1 MNNKKIYSGALCLED
16 KKKTVKP
23 SELKDLDSHLDKEIS
38 CFHYWRKWWLFHRFL
53 LSVASSWVGFIRL
66 CLLHPRRHRPGSSWF
81 REKRFRLF
89 LPPCVCEDGLPVL
102 RERERKKKASQLFTR
117 SATTTTTLLSTQTF
131 FLCLAEKS
139 YILFCRKTVAGL
151 NKELQNKTLLHLA
164 ETDRLRHTEH
174 QLHASESK
182 VERLNSENIKLR
194 LKIDDLRIKLQNR
207 KLPIF

>member
-1 MNNKKIYSGALCLED
+1 MFSLLTEVVAIPQVSLEC
-16 KKKTVKP
+16 
-23 SELKDLDSHLDKEIS
+23 SQ
-38 CFHYWRKWWLFHRFL
+38 L
-53 LSVASSWVGFIRL
+53 LGRFIRP
-66 CLLHPRRHRPGSSWF
+66 CLLHPRRPRPGSSWF
-81 REKRFRLF
+81 WEKRFRLF
-89 LPPCVCEDGLPVL
+89 LPPCVCKDGLPAV
-102 RERERKKKASQLFTR
+102 REREKRK
-117 SATTTTTLLSTQTF
+117 LLSCSRGALLLHYSLLKRF
-131 FLCLAEKS
+131 FLGLAEKS

>member
-1 MNNKKIYSGALCLED
+1 MNNKKIYTGALCLED
-16 KKKTVKP
+16 KKNCSALRAQRPWLT
-23 SELKDLDSHLDKEIS
+23 LRQEIS

-53 LSVASSWVGFIRL
+53 LSVASSWVGLYVFVSCIL
-66 CLLHPRRHRPGSSWF
+66 GDPGLAVAGF
-81 REKRFRLF
+81 GRKRFRLF
-89 LPPCVCEDGLPVL
+89 LPPCICEDGRPAV
-102 RERERKKKASQLFTR
+102 REREREKKATQLFTP
-117 SATTTTTLLSTQTF
+117 STTTTPLSTQTF
-131 FLCLAEKS
+131 FFLCLVEKN
-139 YILFCRKTVAGL
+139 YILFCRKAVAGL

-207 KLPIF
+207 KLSKF

>member
-1 MNNKKIYSGALCLED
+1 MVSGETFPPLSTALCLLEWS
-16 KKKTVKP
+16 P
-23 SELKDLDSHLDKEIS
+23 
-38 CFHYWRKWWLFHRFL
+38 C
-53 LSVASSWVGFIRL
+53 G
-66 CLLHPRRHRPGSSWF
+66 
-81 REKRFRLF
+81 KR
-89 LPPCVCEDGLPVL
+89 G
-102 RERERKKKASQLFTR
+102 REREKKASQSFTR
-117 SATTTTTLLSTQTF
+117 STTTTLLSTQTF
-131 FLCLAEKS
+131 FLCLAEKN

-207 KLPIF
+207 KLSIF

>member
-66 CLLHPRRHRPGSSWF
+66 CLLHPRRPRPGSSWF

-89 LPPCVCEDGLPVL
+89 LLPCVCEDGLPVL
-102 RERERKKKASQLFTR
+102 REREKRK
-117 SATTTTTLLSTQTF
+117 LLSCSRGALLLLLHYSLLKRF

-207 KLPIF
+207 KLSIF

>member
-1 MNNKKIYSGALCLED
+1 M
-16 KKKTVKP
+16 
-23 SELKDLDSHLDKEIS
+23 
-38 CFHYWRKWWLFHRFL
+38 
-53 LSVASSWVGFIRL
+53 VGFIRL
-66 CLLHPRRHRPGSSWF
+66 CFLHPRRPRPGSWWF

-89 LPPCVCEDGLPVL
+89 LPLCVCEDGLPAV
-102 RERERKKKASQLFTR
+102 REREREKKATQLFTL
-117 SATTTTTLLSTQTF
+117 SATTTLLPTQTF
-131 FLCLAEKS
+131 FCVCLAGKS
-139 YILFCRKTVAGL
+139 YILFCRKTMAGL

-207 KLPIF
+207 KLSIF

>member
-1 MNNKKIYSGALCLED
+1 MAIPQVSLECSQLLGRVY
-16 KKKTVKP
+16 T
-23 SELKDLDSHLDKEIS
+23 S
-38 CFHYWRKWWLFHRFL
+38 LFP
-53 LSVASSWVGFIRL
+53 ASSETQAWQQVV
-66 CLLHPRRHRPGSSWF
+66 S
-81 REKRFRLF
+81 KRFCLF
-89 LPPCVCEDGLPVL
+89 LPPCVCEDGLPAV
-102 RERERKKKASQLFTR
+102 REREKRK
-117 SATTTTTLLSTQTF
+117 LLICSRGALLLHYSLLKRF
-131 FLCLAEKS
+131 FLCLGEKS

-207 KLPIF
+207 KLSIF

>member
-1 MNNKKIYSGALCLED
+1 MFSLLTEVVAIPQVSLEC
-16 KKKTVKP
+16 
-23 SELKDLDSHLDKEIS
+23 SQ
-38 CFHYWRKWWLFHRFL
+38 L
-53 LSVASSWVGFIRL
+53 LGRFIRL
-66 CLLHPRRHRPGSSWF
+66 CLLHPRRPRPGSSCF
-81 REKRFRLF
+81 QEKRFRLF
-89 LPPCVCEDGLPVL
+89 LPPCVCEDGLPAV
-102 RERERKKKASQLFTR
+102 RERERKESFSVVHAER
-117 SATTTTTLLSTQTF
+117 YYYTTLYSNVF
-131 FLCLAEKS
+131 FYVWTKKS

-207 KLPIF
+207 KLSKF

>member
-1 MNNKKIYSGALCLED
+1 MFRGQ
-16 KKKTVKP
+16 KKTVKP

-66 CLLHPRRHRPGSSWF
+66 CLLHPRRPRPGSSWF

-89 LPPCVCEDGLPVL
+89 LPPCICEDGLPVL
-102 RERERKKKASQLFTR
+102 REREKKESFSVVHAER
-117 SATTTTTLLSTQTF
+117 YYYYYTTLYSNVF

-207 KLPIF
+207 KLSKF

>member
-1 MNNKKIYSGALCLED
+1 MFRGQ
-16 KKKTVKP
+16 KKTVKP

-66 CLLHPRRHRPGSSWF
+66 CLLHPRRPRPGSSWF

-89 LPPCVCEDGLPVL
+89 LPPCICEDGLPVL
-102 RERERKKKASQLFTR
+102 REREREKKASQLFTR
-117 SATTTTTLLSTQTF
+117 SATSTTTLLSTQTF
-131 FLCLAEKS
+131 FSCLAEKS

-207 KLPIF
+207 KLSIF

>member
-1 MNNKKIYSGALCLED
+1 MFSLLTEVVAIPQVSLEC
-16 KKKTVKP
+16 
-23 SELKDLDSHLDKEIS
+23 SQ
-38 CFHYWRKWWLFHRFL
+38 L
-53 LSVASSWVGFIRL
+53 LGRFIRL
-66 CLLHPRRHRPGSSWF
+66 CRLHPRRPRPGSSCF
-81 REKRFRLF
+81 QEKRFRLF
-89 LPPCVCEDGLPVL
+89 LPPCVCEDGLPAV
-102 RERERKKKASQLFTR
+102 REREREKKASQLFTR
-117 SATTTTTLLSTQTF
+117 SATTTLLSTQTF
-131 FLCLAEKS
+131 FFYVWTKKS

-207 KLPIF
+207 KLSKF

>member
-1 MNNKKIYSGALCLED
+1 MAIPQVSLEC
-16 KKKTVKP
+16 
-23 SELKDLDSHLDKEIS
+23 SQ
-38 CFHYWRKWWLFHRFL
+38 L
-53 LSVASSWVGFIRL
+53 LGRFIRL
-66 CLLHPRRHRPGSSWF
+66 CLLHPRRPRPGSSWF

-89 LPPCVCEDGLPVL
+89 LPPCVCEDGLPAV
-102 RERERKKKASQLFTR
+102 RERERKESFSVVHAER
-117 SATTTTTLLSTQTF
+117 YYYTTLYSNVSFYVWT
-131 FLCLAEKS
+131 KKR

-207 KLPIF
+207 KLSIF

>member
-1 MNNKKIYSGALCLED
+1 MAIPRVSLECSQLLGRFY
-16 KKKTVKP
+16 TSLSP
-23 SELKDLDSHLDKEIS
+23 TSSETQAWQLK
-38 CFHYWRKWWLFHRFL
+38 
-53 LSVASSWVGFIRL
+53 
-66 CLLHPRRHRPGSSWF
+66 WF

-89 LPPCVCEDGLPVL
+89 LPPCVCEDGLPLV
-102 RERERKKKASQLFTR
+102 RERVRKESYSVVHTEHYYY
-117 SATTTTTLLSTQTF
+117 TTLYSNVF
-131 FLCLAEKS
+131 FVCLAEKS
-139 YILFCRKTVAGL
+139 YTLFCRKTVAGL

-207 KLPIF
+207 KLSIF

>member
-53 LSVASSWVGFIRL
+53 LSVASSWVRFIRL
-66 CLLHPRRHRPGSSWF
+66 CLLHPRRPRPGSSWF

-102 RERERKKKASQLFTR
+102 RERERKKRK
-117 SATTTTTLLSTQTF
+117 LLSCSRGALLLLLHYSLLKRFF
-131 FLCLAEKS
+131 FLS
-139 YILFCRKTVAGL
+139 GRK
-151 NKELQNKTLLHLA
+151 
-164 ETDRLRHTEH
+164 
-174 QLHASESK
+174 
-182 VERLNSENIKLR
+182 KLYSV
-194 LKIDDLRIKLQNR
+194 L
-207 KLPIF
+207 

>member
-1 MNNKKIYSGALCLED
+1 MFRGQ
-16 KKKTVKP
+16 KKTVKP
-23 SELKDLDSHLDKEIS
+23 FELKDLDSHLDKEIS

-66 CLLHPRRHRPGSSWF
+66 CLLHPRRPRPGSSWF

-102 RERERKKKASQLFTR
+102 REREREKKASQLFTR
-117 SATTTTTLLSTQTF
+117 SATTTTTLLFTQTF

-207 KLPIF
+207 KLSIF